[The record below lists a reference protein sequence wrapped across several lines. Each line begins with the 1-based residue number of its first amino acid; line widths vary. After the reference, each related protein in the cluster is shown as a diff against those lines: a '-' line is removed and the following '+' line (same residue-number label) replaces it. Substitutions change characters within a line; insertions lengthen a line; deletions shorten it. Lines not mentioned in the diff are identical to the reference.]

1 MAQQMKTTGIVLRE
15 VRTGESDRI
24 LTILTPGHGVI
35 SASAKSSQRLKNK
48 LFAATG
54 LFCYSEFVLFE
65 GKTMYIVD
73 EATALEVF
81 FDLRGSVEGMSLA
94 MYLAELMGTL
104 APEGEEADVQ
114 LRLLLNSLALICRRR
129 NLYQVKAVCE
139 LRALS
144 HAGYMPDLVACAGC
158 GCYEGDAFFFDV
170 AEGRLL
176 CSSCAARAGR
186 AVNLPGA
193 ELSAMRHILY
203 SGDDRIFSFIL
214 PEEAL
219 RHLSGLCTDYVTRQL
234 DHRFKSLDFLQT
246 VLP

>member
-1 MAQQMKTTGIVLRE
+1 
-15 VRTGESDRI
+15 
-24 LTILTPGHGVI
+24 
-35 SASAKSSQRLKNK
+35 
-48 LFAATG
+48 
-54 LFCYSEFVLFE
+54 
-65 GKTMYIVD
+65 MYIVD
-73 EATALEVF
+73 EATPLEVF

-104 APEGEEADVQ
+104 APEGEEAGAQ

-170 AEGRLL
+170 AQGAAALRRVRGKGRQGREP
-176 CSSCAARAGR
+176 AGGR
-186 AVNLPGA
+186 ALR
-193 ELSAMRHILY
+193 MRHILY
-203 SGDDRIFSFIL
+203 SGDDKVFSFIL